1 MDERKIMIFY
11 ALLMQSEGIEEAYKD
26 FFKELEGV
34 NEKAIKI
41 IKKEY
46 PDDVEF
52 KKLAMISDFKLTLI
66 KTTLMFKDAP
76 QVKENLPM
84 LAEELRKI
92 AKELE
97 DYKDEI

>member
-1 MDERKIMIFY
+1 MVEREIMIFY
-11 ALLMQSEGIEEAYKD
+11 ALLMQSEGIKEAYKD
-26 FFKELEGV
+26 FLEELEGISE
-34 NEKAIKI
+34 NT

-46 PDDVEF
+46 PDDVKF
-52 KKLAMISDFKLTLI
+52 RKLAQISDFKLALI
-66 KTTLMFKDAP
+66 KSTLMFKDAS